1 MMALAG
7 SSWHAPDGH
16 LVADRRDGHV
26 RELRACGKKKACLIS
41 PQAVPGEVKFAAA
54 AVSTAPSA
62 IRPRWSRE
70 QYDDVAVWIAPGDG
84 IPRWRAANA
93 MKVRDAFH
101 AWTAAGAPV
110 RFRFV
115 ADSLRADVRVLWRAS
130 LPEKRAGQ
138 VTRFADRSGWLR
150 AATIELSTRSISGR
164 VQGAATMHAV
174 ALHEV
179 GHLLGLEHSDDE
191 RDIMA
196 AWVTAR
202 SLTPHDRAAMRS
214 LYDMMIDGP

>member
-1 MMALAG
+1 MALAG
-7 SSWHAPDGH
+7 SSWHAPDGR

-26 RELRACGKKKACLIS
+26 RELRACGKKKACLMS
-41 PQAVPGEVKFAAA
+41 PQAVPGEGKLAAA
-54 AVSTAPSA
+54 AGIAAPSA

-70 QYDDVAVWIAPGDG
+70 QYDDVAVWIAPGAG
-84 IPRWRAANA
+84 IPRWRAANRT
-93 MKVRDAFH
+93 KVRDAFH
-101 AWTAAGAPV
+101 EWTAAGAPV

-115 ADSLRADVRVLWRAS
+115 ADSLRADVRVVWRAS
-130 LPEKRAGQ
+130 LPERRAGQ

-150 AATIELSTRSISGR
+150 AATIELSTRTISGR
-164 VQGAATMHAV
+164 VQGAATVHAV

-202 SLTPHDRAAMRS
+202 SLTAHDRAAMRI
-214 LYDMMIDGP
+214 LYDRMIDGP